1 MTLFKQIAAIFAFS
15 LIMILATVMWLN
27 FKTANDFVQGQLL
40 STAEDTATSLGLSL
54 SPVADYDDTSTME
67 TMINAIFDRGYYE
80 SITLTDMDDK
90 VLLERKQPV
99 IVKDIPHWF
108 VDFIDIQT
116 PLATTQISTGWTM
129 FGTLSVRSH
138 AGHAYFQLWQTLIE
152 ISKSFAI
159 LSVVIL
165 VFLYLILKIILRA
178 LVRVEEQAL
187 AIKNNDFIVQEK
199 IPFTTEFKNVVIAM
213 NSMIVKVKEIFDK
226 EAESLRKYHEVLYT
240 DPVTKLY
247 NRRYLLIKL
256 SNYQNA
262 HNELSQGSFMLL
274 SFNGIDEAKKVLGYV
289 KLEELLKRIALVL
302 KEKIEPLHDTVVTR
316 MNNADFAVLV
326 PSSSIDDMKDL
337 FKEILDDIVKE
348 LTDAELD
355 STISFISIG
364 AVGYTPD
371 DTTKTLFSKAD
382 FSLAAAKVK
391 RSHAIEYGKS
401 DENTLILGKE
411 EWMKMINASMDE
423 NMLKVAAQPVVTI
436 DDNAEIYHDEVY
448 LRLVDEKKNIYNAGY
463 FMPMLINLNL
473 TDDVDRH
480 VVGLAMHHINKN
492 SDIKSLAINIAAGFI
507 SNASNMH
514 WLREK
519 LMSFSQESNVVLCF
533 ESSNFSILKNL
544 DIYTELAKM
553 VQARGYKFGIDNF
566 SSDSKDMNY
575 LQKIKPNYIKA
586 DKSYLIDLQYSEDGG
601 MSNEALFILAKS
613 LNIDII
619 ATAVENE
626 DEKEKLKKMGILYFQ
641 GSLVAEPKILGM

>member
-15 LIMILATVMWLN
+15 LIIILSTVMWLN

-54 SPVADYDDTSTME
+54 SPVADYEDTSTME

-80 SITLTDMDDK
+80 SITLVDMDGN
-90 VLLERKQPV
+90 VLLEKKQTV
-99 IVKDIPHWF
+99 VVKDIPTWF
-108 VDFIDIQT
+108 IDFIALQT
-116 PLATTQISTGWTM
+116 PLASTQISTGWTM
-129 FGTLSVRSH
+129 FGELSVRAH
-138 AGHAYFQLWQTLIE
+138 PGHAYMQLWQTLIE
-152 ISKSFAI
+152 IGKSFAI
-159 LSVVIL
+159 LSAAIL
-165 VFLYLILKIILRA
+165 FLLYFVLKIILRA

-187 AIKNNDFIVQEK
+187 AIKQNDFIVQEK

-240 DPVTKLY
+240 DGVTKLY

-274 SFNGIDEAKKVLGYV
+274 SFNGIDEAKKILGFV
-289 KLEELLKRIALVL
+289 KLENVL
-302 KEKIEPLHDTVVTR
+302 KNIASILKNDIEQFHDSVVAR
-316 MNNADFAVLV
+316 MNNSDFAILI
-326 PSSSIDDMKDL
+326 PSVNIDDSKNVFSKML
-337 FKEILDDIVKE
+337 EDIVEEFKANE
-348 LTDAELD
+348 ID
-355 STISFISIG
+355 SNTSYISIG

-391 RSHAIEYGKS
+391 RTHAIEYGKS
-401 DENTLILGKE
+401 EENSLVLGKE
-411 EWMKMINASMDE
+411 EWMKMISASMDE
-423 NMLKVAAQPVVTI
+423 NMLKVAVQPVVTI

-448 LRLVDEKKNIYNAGY
+448 LRLVDEKDKIYNAGY

-473 TDDVDRH
+473 TDEVDRH
-480 VVGLAMHHINKN
+480 VVELAMHHINKM
-492 SDIKSLAINIAAGFI
+492 SEIKSLAINIAAGFI

-519 LMSFSQESNVVLCF
+519 LYSFSAESKVILCF
-533 ESSNFSILKNL
+533 ESSNFAILKNL
-544 DIYTELAKM
+544 DIFTELAKM

-566 SSDSKDMNY
+566 SSDSSDMSY

-586 DKSYLIDLQYSEDGG
+586 DKSYLIDLQYSDDGG
-601 MSNEALFILAKS
+601 MSNEALFILTKS

-619 ATAVENE
+619 ATAVETSE
-626 DEKEKLKKMGILYFQ
+626 QKEKLKKMDILYFQ

>member
-15 LIMILATVMWLN
+15 LLIILATVMWLN

-80 SITLTDMDDK
+80 SITLRDMDD
-90 VLLERKQPV
+90 VILLEKKQPV
-99 IVKDIPHWF
+99 VVKDIPTWF
-108 VDFIDIQT
+108 IDFIDLQT

-129 FGTLSVRSH
+129 FGQLSVRAH
-138 AGHAYFQLWQTLIE
+138 PGHAYMQLWQTLIE
-152 ISKSFAI
+152 ISQSFAM
-159 LSVVIL
+159 LSVAIL
-165 VFLYLILKIILRA
+165 ALLYFLLKIILRA

-187 AIKNNDFIVQEK
+187 AIKQNDFIVQDK

-226 EAESLRKYHEVLYT
+226 EAESLRKYHEILYT
-240 DPVTKLY
+240 DSVTKLY

-262 HNELSQGSFMLL
+262 HSEVSQGSFMLL
-274 SFNGIDEAKKVLGYV
+274 SFNGIDEAKKILGYV
-289 KLEELLKRIALVL
+289 KLEGLLKNIANIL
-302 KEKIEPLHDTVVTR
+302 KIKTEPMHDSVVAR
-316 MNNADFAVLV
+316 MNNSDFAILI
-326 PSSSIDDMKDL
+326 PAIGIDDTKNL
-337 FKEILDDIVKE
+337 FKSILDEIIVEFSKE
-348 LTDAELD
+348 ELD
-355 STISFISIG
+355 EASYVSIG

-391 RSHAIEYGKS
+391 RTNAIDYGKS
-401 DENTLILGKE
+401 DESSLVLGKE
-411 EWMKMINASMDE
+411 EWMKMISASMDE
-423 NMLKVAAQPVVTI
+423 NMLKVAVQPVVTI
-436 DDNAEIYHDEVY
+436 DDDSEIYHDEVY
-448 LRLVDEKKNIYNAGY
+448 LRLVDEKDKIYNAGY

-480 VVGLAMHHINKN
+480 VVELAMHHLKKMK
-492 SDIKSLAINIAAGFI
+492 DIKSLAINIAASFI

-519 LMSFSQESNVVLCF
+519 LYSFSSESSVVLCF

-544 DIYTELAKM
+544 DIFTELAKM

-566 SSDSKDMNY
+566 SSDSSDMSY

-586 DKSYLIDLQYSEDGG
+586 DKSYLIDLQYSDDSG
-601 MSNEALFILAKS
+601 MSNEALFILTKS

-619 ATAVENE
+619 ATAVETE
-626 DEKEKLKKMGILYFQ
+626 DQKEKLKKMEILYFQ

>member
-1 MTLFKQIAAIFAFS
+1 MTLFKQIATIFAFS
-15 LIMILATVMWLN
+15 LLIILGTVMWLN

-80 SITLTDMDDK
+80 SITLRDMDDK
-90 VLLERKQPV
+90 ILLEKKQPV
-99 IVKDIPHWF
+99 IVKDIPTWF
-108 VDFIDIQT
+108 IDFIDLQT

-129 FGTLSVRSH
+129 FGQLSVRAH
-138 AGHAYFQLWQTLIE
+138 PGHAYLQLWQTLIDIGE
-152 ISKSFAI
+152 SFAMLSIAI
-159 LSVVIL
+159 LAL
-165 VFLYLILKIILRA
+165 LYFLLKIILRA
-178 LVRVEEQAL
+178 LVRIEEQAL
-187 AIKNNDFIVQEK
+187 AINKNDFIVQDK
-199 IPFTTEFKNVVIAM
+199 IPFTTEFKNVVVAM

-240 DPVTKLY
+240 DSVTKLY

-262 HNELSQGSFMLL
+262 HSEVSQGSFMML
-274 SFNGIDEAKKVLGYV
+274 SFNGIDEAKKILGFV
-289 KLEELLKRIALVL
+289 KLEELLKNIASIL
-302 KEKIEPLHDTVVTR
+302 KTETQKLHDSVVAR
-316 MNNADFAVLV
+316 MNNADFAILI
-326 PSSSIDDMKDL
+326 PAYGINDTNEN
-337 FKEILDDIVKE
+337 FKSILDKIVE
-348 LTDAELD
+348 SFNNAELD
-355 STISFISIG
+355 SSVSYISIG

-382 FSLAAAKVK
+382 FTLASAKVK
-391 RSHAIEYGKS
+391 RAHAIEYGKS
-401 DENTLILGKE
+401 DESSLVLGKE
-411 EWMKMINASMDE
+411 EWVKMISASMDE
-423 NMLKVAAQPVVTI
+423 NMLKVAVQPVVTI
-436 DDNAEIYHDEVY
+436 DDDSEIYHDEVY
-448 LRLVDEKKNIYNAGY
+448 LRLVDEKDKIYNAGY

-480 VVGLAMHHINKN
+480 VVELAMHHLKKMKE
-492 SDIKSLAINIAAGFI
+492 IKSLAINIAASFI

-519 LMSFSQESNVVLCF
+519 LYSFSSESNVILCF

-544 DIYTELAKM
+544 DIFTELAKM

-566 SSDSKDMNY
+566 SSDSSDMSY
-575 LQKIKPNYIKA
+575 LQQIKPNYIKA
-586 DKSYLIDLQYSEDGG
+586 DKSYLIDLQYSDDSS
-601 MSNEALFILAKS
+601 MSNEALFILTKS

-619 ATAVENE
+619 ATAVETE
-626 DEKEKLKKMGILYFQ
+626 DQKEKLKKMKILYFQ

>member
-15 LIMILATVMWLN
+15 LLIILGTVMWLN

-80 SITLTDMDDK
+80 SITLRDMDD
-90 VLLERKQPV
+90 VILLEKKQPV
-99 IVKDIPHWF
+99 VVKDIPTWF
-108 VDFIDIQT
+108 IDFIDLQT
-116 PLATTQISTGWTM
+116 PLASTQISTGWTM
-129 FGTLSVRSH
+129 FGQLSVRAH
-138 AGHAYFQLWQTLIE
+138 PGHAYMQLWQTLIE
-152 ISKSFAI
+152 ISKSFAMLSIAI
-159 LSVVIL
+159 LAL
-165 VFLYLILKIILRA
+165 LYFLLKIILRA

-187 AIKNNDFIVQEK
+187 AIKKNDFIVQDK

-226 EAESLRKYHEVLYT
+226 EAESLRKYHEILYT
-240 DPVTKLY
+240 DSVTKLY

-262 HNELSQGSFMLL
+262 HSEVSQGSFMLL
-274 SFNGIDEAKKVLGYV
+274 SFNGIDEAKKILGYV
-289 KLEELLKRIALVL
+289 KLEGLLKNIANIL
-302 KEKIEPLHDTVVTR
+302 KVKTEPMHDSVVAR
-316 MNNADFAVLV
+316 MNNSDFAILI
-326 PSSSIDDMKDL
+326 PAIGIDDTKDL
-337 FKEILDDIVKE
+337 FKTILDEIIDE
-348 LTDAELD
+348 FSNEELD
-355 STISFISIG
+355 DSSYVSIG

-391 RSHAIEYGKS
+391 RTNAIDYGKS
-401 DENTLILGKE
+401 DESSLVLGKE
-411 EWMKMINASMDE
+411 EWMKMISASMDE
-423 NMLKVAAQPVVTI
+423 NMLKVAVQPVVTI
-436 DDNAEIYHDEVY
+436 DDDSEIYHDEVY
-448 LRLVDEKKNIYNAGY
+448 LRLVDEKDKIYNAGY

-480 VVGLAMHHINKN
+480 VVELAMHHIKKMKE
-492 SDIKSLAINIAAGFI
+492 IKSLAINIAASFI

-519 LMSFSQESNVVLCF
+519 LYSFSSESNVILCF

-544 DIYTELAKM
+544 DIFTELAKM

-566 SSDSKDMNY
+566 SSDSSDMSY
-575 LQKIKPNYIKA
+575 LQQIKPNYIKA

-601 MSNEALFILAKS
+601 MSNEALFILTKS

-619 ATAVENE
+619 ATAVETE
-626 DEKEKLKKMGILYFQ
+626 DQKEKLKKMEILYFQ

>member
-15 LIMILATVMWLN
+15 LLIILGTVMWLN

-80 SITLTDMDDK
+80 SITLIDLDGN
-90 VLLERKQPV
+90 VLLEKKQPV
-99 IVKDIPHWF
+99 VVKDIPAWF
-108 VDFIDIQT
+108 IDFIALQT

-129 FGTLSVRSH
+129 FGELSVRAH
-138 AGHAYFQLWQTLIE
+138 PGHAYMQLWQTLIE
-152 ISKSFAI
+152 IGKSFAM
-159 LSVVIL
+159 LSVAIL
-165 VFLYLILKIILRA
+165 ALLYFLLKIILRA

-187 AIKNNDFIVQEK
+187 AINENDFIVQDK

-240 DPVTKLY
+240 DGVTKLY

-262 HNELSQGSFMLL
+262 HSEVSQGSFMML
-274 SFNGIDEAKKVLGYV
+274 SFNGIDEAKKILGFV
-289 KLEELLKRIALVL
+289 KLEELLKNIASIL
-302 KEKIEPLHDTVVTR
+302 KTETQTLHDSVVAR
-316 MNNADFAVLV
+316 MNNSDFAILI
-326 PSSSIDDMKDL
+326 PSYGINDTKEN
-337 FKEILDDIVKE
+337 FKFILDKTVESFNKS
-348 LTDAELD
+348 ELD
-355 STISFISIG
+355 SNVSYISIG

-382 FSLAAAKVK
+382 FTLASAKVK
-391 RSHAIEYGKS
+391 RGHAIEYGKS
-401 DENTLILGKE
+401 DESSLVLGKE
-411 EWMKMINASMDE
+411 EWVKMISASMDE
-423 NMLKVAAQPVVTI
+423 NMLKVAVQPVVTI
-436 DDNAEIYHDEVY
+436 DDDSEIYHDEVY
-448 LRLVDEKKNIYNAGY
+448 LRLVDEKDKIYNAGY

-480 VVGLAMHHINKN
+480 VVELAMHHLKKMKE
-492 SDIKSLAINIAAGFI
+492 IKSLAINIAASFI

-519 LMSFSQESNVVLCF
+519 LYSFSSESNVILCF
-533 ESSNFSILKNL
+533 ESSNFAILKNL
-544 DIYTELAKM
+544 DIFTELAKM

-566 SSDSKDMNY
+566 SSDSSDMSY

-586 DKSYLIDLQYSEDGG
+586 DKSYLIDLQYSDDGG
-601 MSNEALFILAKS
+601 MSNEALFILTKS

-619 ATAVENE
+619 ATAVETQ
-626 DEKEKLKKMGILYFQ
+626 DQKEKLKKMEILYFQ